1 MKGKNMKKFLS
12 ILLALTLVLSLSITA
27 FAAGENS
34 ITVNNAQNGETYT
47 AYKMFDLEVDLEKG
61 ENGAYS
67 YKVSSAWADF
77 FKPASEGVEAGPGA
91 QYITVENGY
100 VTAVSDA
107 AALAKAAAAALN
119 GKTAAGTAVAANGVA
134 TISGLDNGYYLIT
147 STNGTIAMIDTT
159 PDKEAVEINEKN
171 PNPSVDK
178 TVKEDSTNT
187 YGEAND
193 AQIGDTVEFKTEI
206 KVQKGAKNYVLH
218 DVMDDGLT
226 LNADSITVT
235 GLTKDTNYTVSTSV
249 TDGCTFEVA
258 FAQAYLNTITEETTL
273 TVTYTAV
280 LNENASYTT
289 GELNK
294 THLTW
299 GDQSTTAEDST
310 TTTTHK
316 FEVLKYDAAD
326 NTKAN
331 LPGAIFELHKGSD
344 VVKLVPV
351 TPEEDGAEIT
361 VYRVANGDETGAVTS
376 FTTVASGN
384 ILIDGVDS
392 DSDYTL
398 VEKKSPAGFNLL
410 KDPVSVTVDA
420 QNNVVIEVPNQSGTE
435 LPSTGGIGTTI
446 FYTLGGIL
454 LVGAAVLLITK
465 KRMAAKD

>member
-1 MKGKNMKKFLS
+1 MKKFFA

-27 FAAGENS
+27 FAAEGNS
-34 ITVNNAQNGETYT
+34 ITVKKAQNDETYT
-47 AYKMFDLEVDLEKG
+47 AYKMFDLKVDLEKG

-67 YKVSSAWADF
+67 YKVNSAWADF

-107 AALAKAAAAALN
+107 AALAKAAAAALS
-119 GKTAAGTAVAANGVA
+119 GKSVAGAAVAADDVA

-171 PNPSVDK
+171 AKPCVDK

-187 YGEAND
+187 YGDAND

-226 LNADSITVT
+226 LNADSIKVV
-235 GLTKDTNYTVSTSV
+235 DIDASNYTVKT
-249 TDGCTFEVA
+249 TGLEDGCTFEVA
-258 FAQAYLNTITEETTL
+258 FAQTYLDTITEETTL

-299 GDQSTTAEDST
+299 GDKSSTAEDST

-316 FEVLKYDAAD
+316 FEVLKYDATD
-326 NTKAN
+326 DTKAN
-331 LPGAIFELHKGSD
+331 LPGAVFELHKGD
-344 VVKLVPV
+344 AVVKLVPV
-351 TPEEDGAEIT
+351 APSTEGAEIT
-361 VYRVANGDETGAVTS
+361 VYRVANGNETGAVTS

-384 ILIDGVDS
+384 IVIDGVDS
-392 DSDYTL
+392 DTDYSL
-398 VEKKSPAGFNLL
+398 VETTAPAGFNLL
-410 KDPVSVTVDA
+410 KDPVEVEVGAENNLVVD
-420 QNNVVIEVPNQSGTE
+420 VPNQSGTE

-446 FYTLGGIL
+446 FYTLGGL
-454 LVGAAVLLITK
+454 LVVAAGILLITK
-465 KRMAAKD
+465 KRMTKKD

>member
-1 MKGKNMKKFLS
+1 MKHTKR
-12 ILLALTLVLSLSITA
+12 ILAIMLVVAMVFAFGTTA
-27 FAAGENS
+27 FAAGANT

-47 AYKMFDLEVDLEKG
+47 AYKMFDLSVDLDKD
-61 ENGAYS
+61 AYS
-67 YKVSSAWADF
+67 YKVNSAWSDF
-77 FKPASEGVEAGPGA
+77 FTTGAGA

-119 GKTAAGTAVAANGVA
+119 GKTAAGTAVAADGVA
-134 TISGLDNGYYLIT
+134 TISDLDNGYYLIT

-178 TVKEDSTNT
+178 TVKEDSTDT
-187 YGEAND
+187 FGDAND

-226 LNADSITVT
+226 LNADSITV
-235 GLTKDTNYTVSTSV
+235 GIDASNYTVKT
-249 TDGCTFEVA
+249 TGLEDGCTFEVA
-258 FAQAYLNTITEETTL
+258 FAQTYLNTITEETTL

-280 LNENASYTT
+280 LNETASYTT

-294 THLTW
+294 TQLTW
-299 GDQSTTAEDST
+299 GDQSKTEWDST

-316 FEVLKYDAAD
+316 FEVLKYDATD
-326 NTKAN
+326 ETKAN
-331 LPGAIFELHKGSD
+331 LPGAIFELHKGTGD
-344 VVKLVPV
+344 DAVTVKLIKVS
-351 TPEEDGAEIT
+351 DT

-384 ILIDGVDS
+384 IVIDGVDS
-392 DSDYTL
+392 DTDYTL
-398 VEKKSPAGFNLL
+398 IETKAPGGFNLL
-410 KDPVSVTVDA
+410 KDPVEVTVDA

-435 LPSTGGIGTTI
+435 LPSTGGIGTTL
-446 FYTLGGIL
+446 FYVIGAILVCGAGIV
-454 LVGAAVLLITK
+454 LVTR
-465 KRMAAKD
+465 KRMNKVR